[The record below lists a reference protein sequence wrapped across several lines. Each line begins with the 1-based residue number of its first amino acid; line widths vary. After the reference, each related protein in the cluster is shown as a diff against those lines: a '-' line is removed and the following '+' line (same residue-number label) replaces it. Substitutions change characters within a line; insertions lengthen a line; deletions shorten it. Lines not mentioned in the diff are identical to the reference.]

1 MLENKKL
8 LLIPLAV
15 LIIFLGSLFYY
26 LNRDVEKRTA
36 KKPDIVR
43 PKQDQ
48 DLSWYIEFT
57 VRDQTFTA
65 YTEESGAPLAASGSP
80 YFIGSVAVHPLYADG
95 NCRTPIIPF
104 GTTIFLEHPITIHQ
118 QSYDRLVVNDTGD
131 VYYRLWPSS
140 PYWVDI
146 YWGPSSSFNQQVADK
161 YGIKS
166 NSYSWYEKWR

>member
-1 MLENKKL
+1 MLENKKI

-15 LIIFLGSLFYY
+15 LIIFATALFYY
-26 LNRDVEKRTA
+26 LARDAEKKAA

-43 PKQDQ
+43 PQKEQ
-48 DLSWYIEFT
+48 DLTWYIEFT

-65 YTEESGAPLAASGSP
+65 YTEEIGAPLASSGSR
-80 YFIGSVAVHPLYADG
+80 YFIGSVAVHPLNAGG
-95 NCRTPIIPF
+95 NSLTPIIPF
-104 GTTIFLEHPITIHQ
+104 GTTIFLEQPVTIHQ
-118 QSYDRLVVNDTGD
+118 QSYDQLVVNDTGD

-146 YWGPSSSFNQQVADK
+146 YFGPASFYNQQTADK

-166 NSYSWYEKWR
+166 NSYRWYEKWR